1 MAFHTDRITI
11 YIPKEKKMGLTRPK
25 VAQVEQKPKSKDK
38 HFWASMFKSVLRLIG
53 CYALYTGATILGGVA
68 AVPLTLAAGLF
79 AAAEV
84 LGIVEELV

>member
-1 MAFHTDRITI
+1 
-11 YIPKEKKMGLTRPK
+11 MGLTRPK

-38 HFWASMFKSVLRLIG
+38 HFWVSMFKSVLRLIG
-53 CYALYTGATILGGVA
+53 CYALYAGATILGGVA
-68 AVPLTLAAGLF
+68 AVPLTMAAGLF